1 MTALRLP
8 GIEACVFDAYG
19 TLFDVNSAARS
30 ARDELE
36 ARWQPL
42 ADLWRTKQLQYTWLR
57 GLGGHH
63 ADFWTVTS
71 DALSFALESL
81 QQGDEALHRRLM
93 TLYLS
98 LNVYPEV
105 RDTLER
111 LKAGGL
117 KLAILS
123 NGTPAMLAAAAANSG
138 IADLLDAVL
147 SVEEVGVYKPHPSV
161 YRLASDRLQLA
172 PERICFLSSNGWDAY
187 AAKAFGFRVL
197 WCNRFKQAPERL
209 PGTPDAQIETLA
221 ALPDVVL
228 G

>member
-30 ARDELE
+30 AQDELG

-81 QQGDEALHRRLM
+81 QLDDAVLHRRLM

-197 WCNRFKQAPERL
+197 WCNRYKQAPERL